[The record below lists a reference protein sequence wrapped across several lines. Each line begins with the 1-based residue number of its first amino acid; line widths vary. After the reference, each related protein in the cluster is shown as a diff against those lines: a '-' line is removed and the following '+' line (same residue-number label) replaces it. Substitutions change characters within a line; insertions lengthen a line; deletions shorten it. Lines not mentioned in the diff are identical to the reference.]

1 MGKREK
7 AVLLCSKRRLK
18 HRKSRTKAGLSQ
30 QKPGRGSQYQ
40 KLWGWKQTESS
51 GFVCFAL
58 FFSFKETTGEGS
70 LRSVLVFQWGHRK
83 PRPRRPLWS

>member
-1 MGKREK
+1 MEKTNVGKREE

-58 FFSFKETTGEGS
+58 FFP
-70 LRSVLVFQWGHRK
+70 LRK
-83 PRPRRPLWS
+83 PQEMGA